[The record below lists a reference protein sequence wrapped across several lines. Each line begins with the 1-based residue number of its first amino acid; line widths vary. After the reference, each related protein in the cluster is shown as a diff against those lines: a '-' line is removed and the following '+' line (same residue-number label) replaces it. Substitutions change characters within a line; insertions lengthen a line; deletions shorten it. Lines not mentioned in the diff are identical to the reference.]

1 MGALMQRFSRGVTV
15 VLNQITYQE
24 EGSDVIVGRVDTGV
38 FVAIPAEAREILDLL
53 SQGMSIGQV
62 SDFYQ
67 EKYGEIPDLEE
78 FLTLLEG
85 KGLIS
90 QAGEKPGTAAVVTAK
105 TRKLNYHFSNFPQS
119 VAKVL
124 FGKAAIIAY
133 GALILAAIVETIANP
148 SIRPRVSSL
157 YFPSDR
163 ALTWG
168 LVVIAT
174 YLSLFL
180 HELAHLIAARAHGI
194 NSRLGIGHR
203 LWFLVAETDLTGLWS
218 IPRNERYLPFL
229 AGMIC
234 DAVLCAAIVFVLV
247 TEARGALVMSALLL
261 RFFQA
266 LFFTLVMR
274 LVWQFLLYIR
284 TDVYYVIANALRCRN
299 LLGDTE
305 VFLRN
310 QVARIFPSVRAVS
323 QQGIPKQEL
332 QIIRIYS
339 IIWTVGRI
347 SAFTLLFTVTIPV
360 ALHYARDLRD
370 VFIAGY
376 SSSPSNFIDSFV
388 LSMCFFVPLT
398 IGAALWIQ
406 DLIRRGRTLSWPSQ

>member
-1 MGALMQRFSRGVTV
+1 MQRFSRGVTV

-90 QAGEKPGTAAVVTAK
+90 QAGEKPGTAAVAAAK
-105 TRKLNYHFSNFPQS
+105 TRKLNYHFSNFPQN

-133 GALILAAIVETIANP
+133 GALILAATVETLANP

-168 LVVIAT
+168 LVVI
-174 YLSLFL
+174 
-180 HELAHLIAARAHGI
+180 
-194 NSRLGIGHR
+194 
-203 LWFLVAETDLTGLWS
+203 
-218 IPRNERYLPFL
+218 
-229 AGMIC
+229 
-234 DAVLCAAIVFVLV
+234 
-247 TEARGALVMSALLL
+247 
-261 RFFQA
+261 
-266 LFFTLVMR
+266 
-274 LVWQFLLYIR
+274 
-284 TDVYYVIANALRCRN
+284 
-299 LLGDTE
+299 
-305 VFLRN
+305 
-310 QVARIFPSVRAVS
+310 
-323 QQGIPKQEL
+323 
-332 QIIRIYS
+332 
-339 IIWTVGRI
+339 
-347 SAFTLLFTVTIPV
+347 
-360 ALHYARDLRD
+360 
-370 VFIAGY
+370 
-376 SSSPSNFIDSFV
+376 
-388 LSMCFFVPLT
+388 
-398 IGAALWIQ
+398 
-406 DLIRRGRTLSWPSQ
+406 